1 MNRGDSCSNMCQ
13 GKRTSNDLHIQQ
25 VNGLIHMVPL
35 YSGNKHH
42 VAISNKLAI
51 YVLTWKTVY
60 DKVNLE

>member
-1 MNRGDSCSNMCQ
+1 
-13 GKRTSNDLHIQQ
+13 
-25 VNGLIHMVPL
+25 MVPL